1 MRNLFA
7 LALIVSLITV
17 FTSCR
22 VVSGNHNVITETR
35 SIGSFNEIHL
45 SGFAD
50 VHIAQGKEEDLK
62 ISGESN
68 LLQFI
73 KTRVDNGVLIISTKE
88 GVNIRNHDP
97 IMIYVSTPGLERIRL
112 SGAGN
117 LVSDNKWNLNKK
129 IEIRTS
135 GAGRIKAELNCPQ
148 VEASLSGAG
157 DIELMGETKDLEASI
172 SGVGSIKV
180 RDLKAENADVRV
192 SGAGSIDVFAS
203 VDLKARVSGVGSINY
218 WGNPQHVDE
227 HSSGV
232 GSINKK

>member
-1 MRNLFA
+1 MRNFFV
-7 LALIVSLITV
+7 LALIVSFVTI
-17 FTSCR
+17 FSSCR
-22 VVSGNHNVITETR
+22 VVNGNHNVVTETR
-35 SIGSFNEIHL
+35 DIGTFNEIHL

-50 VHIAQGKEEDLK
+50 VHIAQGKESDLK

-68 LLQFI
+68 LLNFI

-88 GVNIRNHDP
+88 GVNIRNHES
-97 IMIYVSTPGLERIRL
+97 IMIYVSTPELEKIRL

-117 LVSDNKWNLNKK
+117 LVSDNKWNLDKK
-129 IEIRTS
+129 LEIRTS
-135 GAGRIKAELNCPQ
+135 GAGRIKAEFNCPQ
-148 VEASLSGAG
+148 VEVSLSGAG
-157 DIELMGETKDLEASI
+157 GIELQGETKDLEASI
-172 SGVGSIKV
+172 SGVGSIKA
-180 RDLKAENADVRV
+180 RDLKAENADVTV